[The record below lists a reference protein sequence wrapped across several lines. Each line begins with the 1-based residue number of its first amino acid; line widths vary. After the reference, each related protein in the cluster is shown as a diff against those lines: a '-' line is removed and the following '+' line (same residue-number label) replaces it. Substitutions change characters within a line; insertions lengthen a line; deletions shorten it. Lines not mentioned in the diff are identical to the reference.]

1 MAKKGPRLKAD
12 FTINV
17 AMQASVMEDW
27 LSMCHKGRG
36 DDDDEYRYNLPQL
49 LAALEPV
56 VFDILLD

>member
-36 DDDDEYRYNLPQL
+36 DDDEYRYNLPQL

>member
-1 MAKKGPRLKAD
+1 MMAKKGSRLKAD
-12 FTINV
+12 FKINV

-27 LSMCHKGRG
+27 LGMCNKDRG
-36 DDDDEYRYNLPQL
+36 DGDEYRYNLPQL